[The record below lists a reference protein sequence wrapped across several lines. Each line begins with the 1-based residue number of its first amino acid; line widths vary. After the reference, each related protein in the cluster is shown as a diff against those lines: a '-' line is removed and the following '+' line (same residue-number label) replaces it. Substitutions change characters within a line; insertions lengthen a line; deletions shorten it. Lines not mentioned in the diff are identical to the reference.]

1 MFIDPR
7 CLALAEDF
15 HRPGRSLGIWRDQNK
30 LRVALEL
37 PGVSLD
43 LRFWQIVVCESRS
56 KGASGSR
63 KIPFPNSLNGNG
75 SGDKY
80 RADGSRTAVG
90 GPFRNCRLIKHGI
103 LKPPPQ
109 DARRHGPN
117 SGRQR
122 IFRPL
127 ADGFSSCS
135 SSLLGSNPGVRPA
148 VLSLSMNL

>member
-90 GPFRNCRLIKHGI
+90 GPFRNCRFIKHGI
-103 LKPPPQ
+103 LKPF
-109 DARRHGPN
+109 RRKT
-117 SGRQR
+117 
-122 IFRPL
+122 L
-127 ADGFSSCS
+127 DGTVQIPVVSEYSDH
-135 SSLLGSNPGVRPA
+135 
-148 VLSLSMNL
+148 

>member
-1 MFIDPR
+1 MLIAPR

-15 HRPGRSLGIWRDQNK
+15 HRPGRSLGIWCDQNK

-43 LRFWQIVVCESRS
+43 LRFWQTVVCESRS

-80 RADGSRTAVG
+80 RADGSRTAVA

-103 LKPPPQ
+103 LKPSA
-109 DARRHGPN
+109 ARRSTAR
-117 SGRQR
+117 SGHH
-122 IFRPL
+122 
-127 ADGFSSCS
+127 
-135 SSLLGSNPGVRPA
+135 
-148 VLSLSMNL
+148 